1 MTWGDNIKYKKSL
14 VLQRRK
20 NMILN
25 PYSDAFIGFE
35 GSDGLDKSYFYKKI
49 NDWLRLKRLPRR
61 R

>member
-1 MTWGDNIKYKKSL
+1 
-14 VLQRRK
+14 
-20 NMILN
+20 MILN

-35 GSDGLDKSYFYKKI
+35 ESDSLDKSYFYKKI